1 MKLSNISTRDDSASC
16 SRSMIS
22 IRNCKSSISVIESL
36 PRQSCIAE
44 HRADLGAAVAATPRP
59 EARDSLRARVKR
71 LNARLEDSWLGDLIG
86 VICLFGIGY
95 AATVFLWVL
104 E

>member
-1 MKLSNISTRDDSASC
+1 MRDHAMKSPR
-16 SRSMIS
+16 RSS
-22 IRNCKSSISVIESL
+22 
-36 PRQSCIAE
+36 PAE
-44 HRADLGAAVAATPRP
+44 TGADLGAAVAATPRP
-59 EARDSLRARVKR
+59 EARDSLWARVKR